1 MILASRM
8 PTICLLRP
16 GRAREIDASTLHPK
30 LRKNSARK
38 RRLLRPSGWR
48 DNARGLIISV
58 ERCFGR
64 APSRVA
70 LASAISM
77 EMRVLVASVTDCQRR
92 GQWEDSHPGG
102 LRMKLPAAHE
112 PEGNIALGRRKS
124 GKIAGDG
131 EQDVPRWRCPTP
143 N

>member
-1 MILASRM
+1 
-8 PTICLLRP
+8 
-16 GRAREIDASTLHPK
+16 
-30 LRKNSARK
+30 
-38 RRLLRPSGWR
+38 
-48 DNARGLIISV
+48 
-58 ERCFGR
+58 
-64 APSRVA
+64 
-70 LASAISM
+70 M

-102 LRMKLPAAHE
+102 FLMKLPAAHE

-131 EQDVPRWRCPTP
+131 EQDVPRWRYSTP